1 MVDFLRDFIK
11 VLRASDVR
19 ISTSETIDAMNVA
32 SAVGLEDKMLL
43 KESLSQCLAKS
54 LREKEIFEEC
64 YENFFKESY
73 MNLSNLEENNDDK
86 IGEINT
92 DISFESGQNLL
103 PKEDED
109 LETMYNNSDRTA
121 LMSSMALAAREVGL
135 SQIRLFTQTGMFTRK
150 IFEFMGLEKLNN
162 DIFQASREGNLKRE
176 NDLKELRER
185 IRLEIRDYVEQQV
198 KLRTSQSGRQL
209 REEALSQVRL
219 SQVDRSDLAIMT
231 NIIRK
236 MAKRLVSLH
245 SRRKKKANRGQLDI
259 RSTLR
264 VNQEYDGLL
273 FETVWKKKKV
283 DRPKVITLCDVS
295 GSVANV
301 ARFFLMFL
309 YSLTEV
315 LPHIRTFAFSN
326 KAGEVTD
333 LFETKDIENASA
345 ETLLLYGGGST
356 DYGQALIDLEGFIET
371 DIDKKTTLII
381 LGDARS
387 NFGDPRTDILKSFQ
401 EKSKRVIFL
410 NPEPAGLWGTGD
422 SEMKR
427 FLPYCGKAK
436 YCSSLKDLERV
447 VDDLLRMAF

>member
-32 SAVGLEDKMLL
+32 SVVGLEDKILL
-43 KESLSQCLAKS
+43 KESLSQSLAKS

-73 MNLSNLEENNDDK
+73 MNFSSPDDK
-86 IGEINT
+86 KDDKLNDANK
-92 DISFESGQNLL
+92 DIDSEPDQDIL
-103 PKEDED
+103 PREED
-109 LETMYNNSDRTA
+109 LESMYNDLDSTA
-121 LMSSMALAAREVGL
+121 LMSSMALASREVGL

-162 DIFQASREGNLKRE
+162 DIFQASREGNLERE

-219 SQVDRSDLAIMT
+219 SQVDRSDLAIMI
-231 NIIRK
+231 NIVRK

-245 SRRKKKANRGQLDI
+245 SRRKKKANRGQLDV

-264 VNQEYDGLL
+264 ANQGYDGLL
-273 FETVWKKKKV
+273 FETVWKKTRV
-283 DRPKVITLCDVS
+283 NRPKVITLCDVS

-309 YSLTEV
+309 YSLSEV

-333 LFETKDIENASA
+333 LFETKDIEVASA

-387 NFGDPRTDILKSFQ
+387 NFGDPRTDILKSLQ

-410 NPEPAGLWGTGD
+410 NPEPVGLWGTGD

-427 FLPYCGKAK
+427 FVPYCGKAK

>member
-32 SAVGLEDKMLL
+32 SVVGLEDKILL
-43 KESLSQCLAKS
+43 KESLSQSLAKS

-73 MNLSNLEENNDDK
+73 MNFSSPDDK
-86 IGEINT
+86 KDDKLNDANK
-92 DISFESGQNLL
+92 DIDSEPDLDIL
-103 PKEDED
+103 PREED
-109 LETMYNNSDRTA
+109 LESMYNDLDSTA
-121 LMSSMALAAREVGL
+121 LMSSMALASREVGL

-162 DIFQASREGNLKRE
+162 DIFQASREGNLERE

-219 SQVDRSDLAIMT
+219 SQVDRSDLAIMI
-231 NIIRK
+231 NIVRK

-245 SRRKKKANRGQLDI
+245 SRRKKKAKRGQLDV

-264 VNQEYDGLL
+264 ANQGYDGLL
-273 FETVWKKKKV
+273 FETVWKKTRV
-283 DRPKVITLCDVS
+283 NRPKVIALCDVS

-309 YSLTEV
+309 YSLSEV

-333 LFETKDIENASA
+333 LFETKDIEVASA

-387 NFGDPRTDILKSFQ
+387 NFGDPRTDILKSLQ

-410 NPEPAGLWGTGD
+410 NPEPVGLWGTGD

-427 FLPYCGKAK
+427 FVPYCGKAK

>member
-32 SAVGLEDKMLL
+32 SVVGLEDKILL
-43 KESLSQCLAKS
+43 KESLSQSLAKS

-73 MNLSNLEENNDDK
+73 MNFSSPDDK
-86 IGEINT
+86 KDDKFNDANKDIDSELDQDIFSGE
-92 DISFESGQNLL
+92 
-103 PKEDED
+103 ED
-109 LETMYNNSDRTA
+109 LESMYNDSDRTA
-121 LMSSMALAAREVGL
+121 LMSSMALASREVGL

-162 DIFQASREGNLKRE
+162 DIFQASREGNLERE

-219 SQVDRSDLAIMT
+219 SQVDRSDLAIMI
-231 NIIRK
+231 NVVRK

-245 SRRKKKANRGQLDI
+245 SRRKKKANRGQLDV

-264 VNQEYDGLL
+264 ANQEYDGLL
-273 FETVWKKKKV
+273 FETVWKKTKV
-283 DRPKVITLCDVS
+283 NRPKVITLCDVS

-309 YSLTEV
+309 YSLSEV

-333 LFETKDIENASA
+333 LFETKDIEEASA

-387 NFGDPRTDILKSFQ
+387 NFGDPRTDILKSLQ

-410 NPEPAGLWGTGD
+410 NPEPKGLWGTGD

-427 FLPYCGKAK
+427 FLPYCGKAR

>member
-32 SAVGLEDKMLL
+32 SVVGLEDKILL
-43 KESLSQCLAKS
+43 KESLSQSLAKS

-73 MNLSNLEENNDDK
+73 MNFSSPDDK
-86 IGEINT
+86 KDDKFNDANKDIDSELDQDIFSGE
-92 DISFESGQNLL
+92 
-103 PKEDED
+103 ED
-109 LETMYNNSDRTA
+109 LESMYNDSDRTA
-121 LMSSMALAAREVGL
+121 LMSSMALASREVGL

-162 DIFQASREGNLKRE
+162 DIFQASREENLERE

-219 SQVDRSDLAIMT
+219 SQVDRSDLAIMI
-231 NIIRK
+231 NIVRK

-245 SRRKKKANRGQLDI
+245 SRRKKKANRGQLDV

-264 VNQEYDGLL
+264 ANQEYDGLL
-273 FETVWKKKKV
+273 FETVWKKTKV
-283 DRPKVITLCDVS
+283 NRPKVITLCDVS

-309 YSLTEV
+309 YSLSEV

-333 LFETKDIENASA
+333 LFETKDIEVASA

-387 NFGDPRTDILKSFQ
+387 NFGDPRTDILKSLQ

-410 NPEPAGLWGTGD
+410 NPEPKGLWGTGD

-427 FLPYCGKAK
+427 FLPYCGKAR

>member
-32 SAVGLEDKMLL
+32 SVVGLEDKILL
-43 KESLSQCLAKS
+43 KESLSQSLAKS

-73 MNLSNLEENNDDK
+73 MNFSSPDDK
-86 IGEINT
+86 KDDKLNDANK
-92 DISFESGQNLL
+92 DIDSEPDQDIL
-103 PKEDED
+103 PREED
-109 LETMYNNSDRTA
+109 LESMYNDSDRTA
-121 LMSSMALAAREVGL
+121 LMSSMALASREVGL

-162 DIFQASREGNLKRE
+162 DIFQASREGNLERE

-219 SQVDRSDLAIMT
+219 SQVDRSDLAIMI
-231 NIIRK
+231 NIVRK

-245 SRRKKKANRGQLDI
+245 SRRKKKANRGQLDV

-264 VNQEYDGLL
+264 ANQGYDGLL
-273 FETVWKKKKV
+273 FETVWKKTRV
-283 DRPKVITLCDVS
+283 NRPKVITLCDVS

-309 YSLTEV
+309 YSLSEV

-333 LFETKDIENASA
+333 LFETKDIEVASA

-387 NFGDPRTDILKSFQ
+387 NFGDPRTDILKSLQ

-410 NPEPAGLWGTGD
+410 NPEPVGLWGTGD

-427 FLPYCGKAK
+427 FVPYCGKAK

>member
-32 SAVGLEDKMLL
+32 SVVGLEDKILL
-43 KESLSQCLAKS
+43 KESLSQSLAKS

-73 MNLSNLEENNDDK
+73 MNFSSPDDK
-86 IGEINT
+86 KDDKFNDANEDIDSEQDQDIFYGE
-92 DISFESGQNLL
+92 
-103 PKEDED
+103 ED
-109 LETMYNNSDRTA
+109 LESMYNASDRTA
-121 LMSSMALAAREVGL
+121 LMSSMALASREVGL

-162 DIFQASREGNLKRE
+162 DIFQASREENLERE

-219 SQVDRSDLAIMT
+219 SQVDRSDLAIMI
-231 NIIRK
+231 NIVRK

-245 SRRKKKANRGQLDI
+245 SRRKKKANRGQLDV

-264 VNQEYDGLL
+264 ANQEYDGLL
-273 FETVWKKKKV
+273 FETVWKKTKV
-283 DRPKVITLCDVS
+283 NRPKVITLCDVS

-309 YSLTEV
+309 YSLSEV

-333 LFETKDIENASA
+333 LFETKDIEEASA

-387 NFGDPRTDILKSFQ
+387 NFGDPRTDILKSLQ

-410 NPEPAGLWGTGD
+410 NPEPKGLWGTGD

-427 FLPYCGKAK
+427 FLPYCGKAR